1 MARLSTTGLQFPTI
15 YKPQSS
21 SSLTEVFTLIRDVWH
36 PKFGLRKYQQP
47 NNQLGV
53 LPEFK
58 LLIISLISV
67 SELTNAISQNYN
79 ENLFK
84 RRVFW
89 FYVLQ
94 LMVHQPMALTI

>member
-1 MARLSTTGLQFPTI
+1 M
-15 YKPQSS
+15 
-21 SSLTEVFTLIRDVWH
+21 TEVFTLIRDVWH